1 MAKKAALEQFHRDTI
16 SGVADR
22 LFAEKGIE
30 KTTMDDIAKEAE
42 YSKATLY
49 VYFKSKDEIFH
60 YITLKGMQMLHD
72 KFTRV
77 LETQQGA
84 IEQYMA
90 ICKALG
96 VFYEEYPVYFQSM
109 LETIASDTE
118 SRLRSE
124 TLEAIYQAGELLNG
138 DIESLIHKG
147 IEEEVFKK
155 ELPSLPTGMVF
166 WASLSGIVSL
176 AGKKRD
182 YISQSTGMT
191 REDFMDFGFKM
202 LLQSILK
209 N

>member
-72 KFTRV
+72 KFARV

-96 VFYEEYPVYFQSM
+96 AFYEEYPVYFQSM

-147 IEEEVFKK
+147 IEEEIFKK

>member
-1 MAKKAALEQFHRDTI
+1 MAKKAALEQFHKNTNT
-16 SGVADR
+16 GVPYTHKP
-22 LFAEKGIE
+22 EKGIE

-72 KFTRV
+72 KFARV

-96 VFYEEYPVYFQSM
+96 AFYEEYPVYFQSM

-147 IEEEVFKK
+147 IEEEIFKK

>member
-72 KFTRV
+72 KFARV

-84 IEQYMA
+84 IDQYLE

-96 VFYEEYPVYFQSM
+96 AFYEEYPVYFQSM

>member
-22 LFAEKGIE
+22 LFAEKGME

-72 KFTRV
+72 KFARV

-84 IEQYMA
+84 IDQYLE

-96 VFYEEYPVYFQSM
+96 AFYEEYPVYFQSM

-138 DIESLIHKG
+138 YIESLIHKG

>member
-72 KFTRV
+72 KFARV

-84 IEQYMA
+84 IEQYMT

-96 VFYEEYPVYFQSM
+96 AFYEEYPVYFQSM